1 VIVGEVPKKK
11 RKKKRKTGN
20 TGKKLSFR
28 SQPEPYQIPL
38 HYPPFPAT
46 IPRHKE
52 DNSIRVADML
62 RNYIGVQKNE
72 LNRLR
77 GDLTAYRQEAQTVFR
92 QKVAYPRA
100 SVDLGR
106 VSDPS
111 EDFTEEVMSDIT
123 DASVY
128 NPPAPPDAPS
138 VVLQLQTEPL
148 PLPPVPDMNYL
159 MAVEGFGAE
168 PPPAPIPLIP
178 EPLPF
183 MQEVIPIL
191 EAQSLPL
198 PFMQE
203 ELPKAKLADVDSP
216 IEIITETPFD
226 LKATDLNSLTEN
238 LDIRKPKKR
247 QPATPISFAELYSQT
262 GAAEEAEKKPAEPP
276 RAPPIEFRQEFERP
290 EPPARRGRGGRR
302 EGAGRPL
309 QNFKSNTELRRI
321 LKNEYGIVGT
331 SRLSTSELKD
341 EVIRASGDKN
351 IIYKG

>member
-1 VIVGEVPKKK
+1 MFK
-11 RKKKRKTGN
+11 
-20 TGKKLSFR
+20 

-138 VVLQLQTEPL
+138 VVLQLEAEPL

-159 MAVEGFGAE
+159 MAVEGFAAE

-178 EPLPF
+178 EPMRATPLPAPPA
-183 MQEVIPIL
+183 IPITL
-191 EAQSLPL
+191 QQTEMIQSGVRAMPL
-198 PFMQE
+198 M
-203 ELPKAKLADVDSP
+203 
-216 IEIITETPFD
+216 
-226 LKATDLNSLTEN
+226 
-238 LDIRKPKKR
+238 R
-247 QPATPISFAELYSQT
+247 QPSFT
-262 GAAEEAEKKPAEPP
+262 
-276 RAPPIEFRQEFERP
+276 QEFERP
-290 EPPARRGRGGRR
+290 SPPARGRRGGRR
-302 EGAGRPL
+302 EGAGRPR
-309 QNFKSNTELRRI
+309 QGFKSNTELRGI
-321 LKNEYGIVGT
+321 LRDEYGIVGV
-331 SRLSTSELKD
+331 SKLITSELRD
-341 EVIRASGDKN
+341 EIIRISGNAS